1 MDFIKFEWIGIFFFF
16 LILVTIQFTLNKIVI
31 LLQEVIKLLK
41 IRKS

>member
-16 LILVTIQFTLNKIVI
+16 LVLVTIQFTLNKIVL

-41 IRKS
+41 IGKN